1 MSAGVAAPSNAEI
14 RDYLLRRLSD
24 TGRAR
29 FEEAY
34 FADDALLD
42 RIESEE
48 DHLVSD
54 YVLGRLA
61 ESDRLQ
67 FEKSLLGAPYYKKKV
82 ETTSRLNV
90 HLRRPGLFER
100 PRRGAV
106 PDPKGG
112 AARMRGGREPR
123 RSASAL
129 FPQRG
134 GAAIVIGLLAVLL
147 LAALASAVQLKR
159 QVSSL
164 RRTAAAAVP
173 AAAAPPQ
180 APTVVLSDTATGAG
194 PDFRR
199 LRRPAGASLV
209 LVLPRGSVGAG
220 GISVTLLDDRGR
232 LAWGS
237 GPRNPDPADDADLA
251 IRVPP
256 GVPASSRA
264 AIIVGSAANGS
275 APGRSVLVLETES
288 R

>member
-1 MSAGVAAPSNAEI
+1 MSAGVRAPSNAEI

-82 ETTSRLNV
+82 ETTSRLN
-90 HLRRPGLFER
+90 LRIRRPGLFER
-100 PRRGAV
+100 PRRGDF

-112 AARMRGGREPR
+112 SPRARGGRR
-123 RSASAL
+123 QSVSAL

-134 GAAIVIGLLAVLL
+134 APAIAIGLLAVLL
-147 LAALASAVQLKR
+147 LAALASALQLKR
-159 QVSSL
+159 QLSSL
-164 RRTAAAAVP
+164 RRAAATEAP
-173 AAAAPPQ
+173 AAPPSPA
-180 APTVVLSDTATGAG
+180 APTVVLSDAG
-194 PDFRR
+194 GVLGPGFRR

-209 LVLPRGSVGAG
+209 LVLPRSAVGADG
-220 GISVTLLDDRGR
+220 VSVTLLDDRGR

-237 GPRNPDPADDADLA
+237 GPRRVDSADDADLA

-256 GVPASSRA
+256 GVPASTRA
-264 AIIVGSAANGS
+264 AIVLGGPSDGGN
-275 APGRSVLVLETES
+275 PGRTVLVLQTDS